1 MAEKEVVRI
10 RVGQFG
16 VGIIGIKELIQEMAQ
31 SYNDKSNKEIEAYM
45 LEQLGKNN
53 YIPAG
58 AKEEYGKA
66 FLREFRKFMGQP
78 YEDELSGEV
87 EIKILGPGC
96 PQCDQLE
103 KTVMELLTQLKLP
116 ASLEHVRDT
125 NEIVRYGVMFTPAL
139 MVNGKIVATGSVPP
153 KEKIKKWVTEAAAGV
168 AAKQG

>member
-16 VGIIGIKELIQEMAQ
+16 VGIVGIKELMQEMAEN
-31 SYNDKSNKEIEAYM
+31 YGNKSNQEITEYM

-66 FLREFRKFMGQP
+66 FLREFRKSMGQP
-78 YEDELSGEV
+78 YEEESSGEV

-103 KTVMELLTQLKLP
+103 KIVMELLTQLNLP
-116 ASLEHVRDT
+116 ASLEHVRDMK
-125 NEIVRYGVMFTPAL
+125 EIARYRVMSTPAL
-139 MVNGKIVATGSVPP
+139 LVNGKVVAKGTVPTSD
-153 KEKIKKWVTEAAAGV
+153 KIKKWLVEAAA
-168 AAKQG
+168 AAGSK